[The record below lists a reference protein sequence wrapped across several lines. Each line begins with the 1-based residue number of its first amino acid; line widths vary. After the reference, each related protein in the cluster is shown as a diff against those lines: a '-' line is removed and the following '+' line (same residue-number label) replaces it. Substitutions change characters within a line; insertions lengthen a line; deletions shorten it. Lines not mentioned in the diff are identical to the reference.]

1 VRDADQRRRAADELD
16 NKHGV
21 TCALHMRCHFI
32 NNTLDT
38 CKARY
43 TTIAPGGRQ
52 RQSLQATV
60 TAACSTLLAPLQH
73 QPHTRKSPEVLQV
86 RQRVN
91 GAAAAAAVAQ
101 NLAQGFRRGIRMR
114 QAKWREATV
123 RLARMRQHLARYG
136 HGLAAADR
144 RGAMRIL
151 GRRSLYSHVN
161 IKKKRSSHATKIVRQ
176 TLLYAPHLH
185 SHVKRVQ
192 TVPGILPASDTI
204 RKKLEQKPGVMPTRC
219 LPALRKLFH
228 AGRRLHQRSRRSR
241 DILHHSPLHHSSN

>member
-1 VRDADQRRRAADELD
+1 
-16 NKHGV
+16 
-21 TCALHMRCHFI
+21 M
-32 NNTLDT
+32 
-38 CKARY
+38 ARY
-43 TTIAPGGRQ
+43 TTIAPGGRR

-60 TAACSTLLAPLQH
+60 TATCSTLLAPLKH

-91 GAAAAAAVAQ
+91 RAAAAAAVAQ

-123 RLARMRQHLARYG
+123 RLARMRQHLASYG

-161 IKKKRSSHATKIVRQ
+161 IKKKALVARHKNRKSNVVIRATPAQSCEARSNGPR
-176 TLLYAPHLH
+176 HL
-185 SHVKRVQ
+185 
-192 TVPGILPASDTI
+192 ACDTI
-204 RKKLEQKPGVMPTRC
+204 RNKLEQKPGVTPTRC
-219 LPALRKLFH
+219 LPALRKLLH
-228 AGRRLHQRSRRSR
+228 AGRRLQQRSRRSR